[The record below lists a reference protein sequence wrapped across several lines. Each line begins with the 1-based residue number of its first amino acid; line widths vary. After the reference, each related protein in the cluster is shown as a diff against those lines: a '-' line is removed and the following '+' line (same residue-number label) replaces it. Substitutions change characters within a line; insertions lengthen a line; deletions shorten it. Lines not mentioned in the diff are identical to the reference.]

1 MFNGIFGLFSNDIGI
16 DLGTANTVVYVK
28 DQGIVLREP
37 SVVAVRSGSSHVLA
51 VGDEA
56 KRMLGRTPGNIV
68 AVRPLKDGVIADF
81 EMTEAMLRH
90 FITKV
95 HSSKWVRPRVV
106 IAVPSGITEVE
117 KRAVKESAAHAGA
130 REVYL
135 IEEPMAA
142 AIGVGLPVQDAAGNM
157 IIDIGGGTTEVALI
171 SLSGIVFSRSVRVA
185 GDELD
190 EAIVQYM
197 KRAYNLMVG
206 ERTAEEIKIKIGSA
220 YPSEKET
227 SVEVK
232 GRDLVAGLPKTLMIT
247 SQEVREALLEPISAI
262 LGYFLSFGADTT
274 RKFQASIYQMLAPF
288 FTTGSGL
295 QKQITSVRTGLKS
308 LEELEKENASL
319 RVDNRQLRATNSAL
333 RDVEHEVNRLRHAL
347 NYRERSV
354 FKLIP
359 AEIVTR
365 DASTWWHTVTI
376 NRGKED
382 HIETDMPVVTDEGL
396 VGKTTTVSNTISVVL
411 LVTDENCK
419 VAASVEGTREQGI
432 VAGERVSGGLA
443 PLLDLNFLTKQ

>member
-1 MFNGIFGLFSNDIGI
+1 MNRTSIIALLIFG
-16 DLGTANTVVYVK
+16 
-28 DQGIVLREP
+28 
-37 SVVAVRSGSSHVLA
+37 
-51 VGDEA
+51 
-56 KRMLGRTPGNIV
+56 
-68 AVRPLKDGVIADF
+68 
-81 EMTEAMLRH
+81 
-90 FITKV
+90 
-95 HSSKWVRPRVV
+95 
-106 IAVPSGITEVE
+106 
-117 KRAVKESAAHAGA
+117 
-130 REVYL
+130 
-135 IEEPMAA
+135 
-142 AIGVGLPVQDAAGNM
+142 
-157 IIDIGGGTTEVALI
+157 
-171 SLSGIVFSRSVRVA
+171 
-185 GDELD
+185 
-190 EAIVQYM
+190 
-197 KRAYNLMVG
+197 
-206 ERTAEEIKIKIGSA
+206 
-220 YPSEKET
+220 
-227 SVEVK
+227 
-232 GRDLVAGLPKTLMIT
+232 
-247 SQEVREALLEPISAI
+247 AI

-359 AEIVTR
+359 AEVVTR

-396 VGKTTTVSNTISVVL
+396 VGKTTTVSNTISIVL

-432 VAGERVSGGLA
+432 VSGERVSGGLA
-443 PLLDLNFLTKQ
+443 PLLDLNFLTKQGNPPPGHKGFTPGGGGVFSFWFVIRTGKRF